1 MSDDLIPGTPARSV
15 HLAPVLSAAA
25 MRAAD
30 AYTIEVLGIPGFTL
44 METAGREAARLA
56 AASLSPGSRILV
68 IAGKGN
74 NGGDGLVV
82 ARWLADEGYPVDVW
96 MTAPAEQLAPDAAM
110 NWAILERLETSRL
123 EVRPAGSWSADEIAS
138 WRGDLIVDALF
149 GTGLESALRAP
160 FDVVVRAMNEH
171 AAPVWALDV
180 PSGLSATTGEAFDPC
195 VNASVTVTMGALK
208 SGLLL
213 GDGPDVSGSVQV
225 VDIGIPKGALSGNA
239 MEAGSGFL
247 SGDTWVSGLLRA
259 RTRSDHKYTTGPTLI
274 VGGSDAFPG
283 APALA
288 ARAAARIGSGY
299 VIAAGPASIRSI
311 LQEQLDAIPVAS
323 WSTDTHAQAAIES
336 LIDDLG
342 DRWTKARAL
351 VIGPGLGRSEQV
363 ASQIWVLL
371 SAFDGPVVLD
381 ADALFAVAADR
392 DRVAHASNGHW
403 VLTPHAG
410 ELARLD
416 PDAPED
422 ANLVTRVQRVAKA
435 WNCVILSKGQ
445 PSITSHPDG
454 RTIINA
460 TGHPAAAT
468 AGTGD
473 VLAGIVAGLLA
484 QGVEPLEAAAAAI
497 HIGGT
502 AAGRFVERGAAQSLV
517 ASDLI
522 EALPEVLR
530 HLS

>member
-1 MSDDLIPGTPARSV
+1 
-15 HLAPVLSAAA
+15 
-25 MRAAD
+25 
-30 AYTIEVLGIPGFTL
+30 
-44 METAGREAARLA
+44 
-56 AASLSPGSRILV
+56 
-68 IAGKGN
+68 
-74 NGGDGLVV
+74 
-82 ARWLADEGYPVDVW
+82 
-96 MTAPAEQLAPDAAM
+96 
-110 NWAILERLETSRL
+110 
-123 EVRPAGSWSADEIAS
+123 
-138 WRGDLIVDALF
+138 
-149 GTGLESALRAP
+149 
-160 FDVVVRAMNEH
+160 
-171 AAPVWALDV
+171 
-180 PSGLSATTGEAFDPC
+180 
-195 VNASVTVTMGALK
+195 
-208 SGLLL
+208 
-213 GDGPDVSGSVQV
+213 
-225 VDIGIPKGALSGNA
+225 
-239 MEAGSGFL
+239 
-247 SGDTWVSGLLRA
+247 
-259 RTRSDHKYTTGPTLI
+259 
-274 VGGSDAFPG
+274 
-283 APALA
+283 LA

-363 ASQIWVLL
+363 ASQIWMLL

-381 ADALFAVAADR
+381 ADAIFAVAADR

-416 PDAPED
+416 TDAPED
-422 ANLVTRVQRVAKA
+422 VNLVARVQRVAKA

-445 PSITSHPDG
+445 PSITCHPDD

-484 QGVEPLEAAAAAI
+484 QGVEPLEAASAAI